1 MGFGFDLR
9 SFLFAVAIRRG
20 ELRSPAG
27 RRGRR
32 PLRGGVNPSVF
43 LARKID
49 LTFRQGMQ
57 PSQAL
62 CASSPEGRAKGW
74 GAFLDICGEIR
85 RGELRSPAGRV
96 IYTSSVSLRLPL
108 DVLLRKTRWSL
119 ATLFSRWR
127 RLFSVACDLV
137 LPEREARGEW

>member
-1 MGFGFDLR
+1 M
-9 SFLFAVAIRRG
+9 
-20 ELRSPAG
+20 
-27 RRGRR
+27 
-32 PLRGGVNPSVF
+32 NPSVF

-85 RGELRSPAGRV
+85 RGELRSPAGRRGRRPLRGV
-96 IYTSSVSLRLPL
+96 VSSFKIILMFVGRSFAFCLR
-108 DVLLRKTRWSL
+108 
-119 ATLFSRWR
+119 
-127 RLFSVACDLV
+127 
-137 LPEREARGEW
+137 